1 MERLAVTLGTGNKK
15 LANSLALLKG
25 AKEALTRDD
34 LPPQVRAR
42 MEKAKAIGEA
52 ALRKELENMDE
63 PAGHA

>member
-1 MERLAVTLGTGNKK
+1 MVGTENKR

-25 AKEALTRDD
+25 AEEALTRDD

-42 MEKAKAIGEA
+42 LEKAKAIGEA
-52 ALRKELENMDE
+52 ALRKQLEDTDV

>member
-1 MERLAVTLGTGNKK
+1 MDNSGSKR

-34 LPPQVRAR
+34 LPPSVRER
-42 MEKAKAIGEA
+42 LENAKAIGEA
-52 ALRKELENMDE
+52 ALRQQLEEIDE